1 MISSGLNL
9 WTNQEITTA
18 LSLPDE
24 SLTWSATGVSIDTRT
39 LRPGDVYVAIKGETH
54 DGHAFVAEAFQKGA
68 VAAIVNHLVI
78 RDAPFPQL
86 VVGDT
91 LKALAQLGT
100 FARQRTKA
108 TIIAVTGSVG
118 KTSVKEL
125 LRHTLGAFGATF
137 ASPAS
142 YNNHWGVPLSLAC
155 MPRDTAYGVFEIGM
169 NHRGEIAPLASLARP
184 HIGVITAI
192 ADAHIGY
199 MQSRQ
204 AIAEEKADIF
214 SSSPAPR
221 LAIINRDIPEFDWI
235 QGRIATFGVSQILGF
250 GKSAK
255 AAVRLVTYQPDPT
268 GLKGMVTAHVGGQD
282 VTYVLPQPGEHA
294 AMNSLTALALGEAL
308 GLDRGQLVAQLETFS
323 AIQGRGKQYRIPLSG
338 GEILLIDDAY
348 NANLASMHAGLS
360 VLASIPVHSTGRRLA
375 ILGEML
381 ELGNQAESQHQ
392 QLMEAV
398 LSHPVDLIFA
408 AGGSIMETAFEKNI
422 PPERAGGYACTVEAL
437 TPLVMG
443 ALRPGDV
450 VFIKGSKGSR
460 VSRIVDLLVA
470 QGMVA
475 QGNLKNVIA

>member
-1 MISSGLNL
+1 MVSSSLNL

-18 LSLPDE
+18 LSLSGE
-24 SLTWSATGVSIDTRT
+24 SLSWSATGVSIDTRT

-54 DGHAFVAEAFQKGA
+54 DGHAFVAEAFKKGA
-68 VAAIVNHLVI
+68 VAAIVDHLVI
-78 RDAPFPQL
+78 RDVPFPQI

-118 KTSVKEL
+118 KTSAKEL
-125 LRHTLGAFGATF
+125 LRHILGVFGTTF

-142 YNNHWGVPLSLAC
+142 YNNHWGVPLSLAS
-155 MPRDTAYGVFEIGM
+155 MPRDTVYGVFEIGM

-184 HIGVITAI
+184 HIGIITAI

-204 AIAEEKADIF
+204 VIAEEKADIF

-221 LAIINRDIPEFDWI
+221 LAIINQDIPEFDLI
-235 QGRIATFGVSQILGF
+235 QGRTVAFGVSQILGF
-250 GKSAK
+250 GKSPK
-255 AAVRLVTYQPDPT
+255 AVVRLVTYQPDPT
-268 GLKGMVTAHVGGQD
+268 GLRGIVTAHLAGQD
-282 VTYVLPQPGEHA
+282 VAYVLPQPGEHV
-294 AMNSLTALALGEAL
+294 AMNSLTALAVGEAL

-323 AIQGRGKQYRIPLSG
+323 AVQGRGKQHRIPISG

-360 VLASIPVHSTGRRLA
+360 VLASIPVHSRGRRLA

-398 LSHPVDLIFA
+398 LSHPLDLIFA
-408 AGGSIMETAFEKNI
+408 VGGTIMETAFKKNI
-422 PPERAGGYACTVEAL
+422 PAEKMGGYACNVEAL
-437 TPLVMG
+437 TPMVMD

-450 VFIKGSKGSR
+450 VFIKGSKGSG
-460 VSRIVDLLVA
+460 VSKIVDL
-470 QGMVA
+470 MVA
-475 QGNLKNVIA
+475 QGNFKNIIA